1 MMTRSEL
8 VKKVVA
14 EGRERDRAIE
24 RDKLALFCKE
34 IADEDDDL
42 WNHYYQQWDGLRLET
57 D

>member
-24 RDKLALFCKE
+24 RDKLALLCKDLAE
-34 IADEDDDL
+34 TDDDL
-42 WNHYYQQWDGLRLET
+42 WNEYFDQWTVLGKD
-57 D
+57 